1 MITPSGRDGADRTE
15 LFQVDLR
22 GVVEIL
28 SQHLY
33 SGPRVFLRE
42 LLQNARD
49 ALVARAWLGE
59 DGGPGGVRVVVEDGA
74 VVVSDDGVGLTA
86 EEMRTLL
93 ATIGASSKRTDLER
107 AREDFL
113 GRFGIGLLSCFLIG
127 DTVEV
132 VSRSARTPEAATVR
146 WVGSSDGTYT
156 ITEAAEP
163 LPRPGSR
170 VAVRPRPEEERWVQ
184 PRRLVRLARRFAEY
198 LDVPVDVFDAAGEPT
213 RVSGA
218 TPPEDLDPESAARR
232 CDAAFGFDPLTTVRI
247 DVPLLGVRGVAFIS
261 PRRSTAARR
270 AGDVVYSHGML
281 VAEDNTQL
289 APEWAY
295 FARMIIDA
303 GTLPLTASRES
314 LQDTK
319 LTQEAAEVVGARIR
333 EHIEALAHSH
343 PDTFRRFVAAHAVGL
358 RAMALTDESM
368 FAFMYDH
375 VRFNTSRGERTLR
388 ELVEGTEDEAPTRVI
403 HEVLLPGQFRALAP
417 LARHQGMVLV
427 DASHVHEPQILAR
440 LAESEIDVRVR
451 HLNLETLVQ
460 AASPADDRGLA
471 ASLGRMVADAL
482 PGCEALVV
490 DLGVSSVAALEL
502 AGDDGWDPED
512 SEPDGWGPVFS
523 AAAGPLA
530 PTGPRLVLNVASPV
544 VRALGGELPAEVAR
558 HTVRALHILGRLH
571 TGRPLGDDDQT
582 LLGESLGTLVTAA
595 ASPRTAG

>member
-1 MITPSGRDGADRTE
+1 MHQRIGPGEGGGTE

-33 SGPRVFLRE
+33 SSPRVFLRE

-49 ALVARAWLGE
+49 ALVARAGPGA
-59 DGGPGGVRVVVEDGA
+59 DGGPGGVRVGVEDGA

-93 ATIGASSKRTDLER
+93 ATIGASSKRADLER

-132 VSRSARTPEAATVR
+132 VSRSARTQDAATVR

-156 ITEAAEP
+156 ITEAAA

-170 VAVRPRPEEERWVQ
+170 VTVRTRPEEQRWAH
-184 PRRLVRLARRFAEY
+184 PRRLARLARRFAEY
-198 LDVPVDVFDAAGEPT
+198 LDVPVDVYDTAGEPT

-218 TPPEDLDPESAARR
+218 TPPEELDPESAARL
-232 CDAAFGFDPLTTVRI
+232 CEAAFGFDPLTTVRV
-247 DVPLLGVRGVAFIS
+247 DVPLLGVRGVAFVS
-261 PRRSTAARR
+261 PLHSAAARR

-289 APEWAY
+289 APDWAY
-295 FARMIIDA
+295 FARMIVDA
-303 GTLPLTASRES
+303 GSLPLTASRES

-319 LTQEAAEVVGARIR
+319 LTEEASEVVGSQIR

-358 RAMALTDESM
+358 RAMALADQSM

-375 VRFNTSRGERTLR
+375 VRFSSSRGERTLR
-388 ELVEGTEDEAPTRVI
+388 ELVAGAEDEPPTRVI
-403 HEVLLPGQFRALAP
+403 HEVFSTGQFRALAP
-417 LARHQGMVLV
+417 LARHQGLVLI

-440 LAESEIDVRVR
+440 LAESETGVEVR
-451 HLNLETLVQ
+451 HLNLETLVE
-460 AASPADDRGLA
+460 AAAPAADLGLA
-471 ASLGRMVADAL
+471 ASLGRAVADAL

-502 AGDDGWDPED
+502 AGDDRWDSDESDPG
-512 SEPDGWGPVFS
+512 GWGRCSRPRPNRRRRTGRAWSSTSPRRSCVRS
-523 AAAGPLA
+523 AASFR
-530 PTGPRLVLNVASPV
+530 PRSHGTPCGRCTSSGGCTQDSRSTTRTKCCSE
-544 VRALGGELPAEVAR
+544 RAWAR
-558 HTVRALHILGRLH
+558 
-571 TGRPLGDDDQT
+571 
-582 LLGESLGTLVTAA
+582 S
-595 ASPRTAG
+595 